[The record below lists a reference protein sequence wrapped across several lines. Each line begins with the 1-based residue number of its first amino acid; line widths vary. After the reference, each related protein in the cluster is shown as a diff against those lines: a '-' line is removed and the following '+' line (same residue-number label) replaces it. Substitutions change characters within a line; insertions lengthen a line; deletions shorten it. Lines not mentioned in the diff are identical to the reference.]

1 MVAVSEAMLE
11 MWASFVVTGDPTP
24 PGSSVAASWDP
35 VTPGDQRYL
44 VIGEAE
50 CAAPSSINPL
60 LQLYL
65 SPTLEPD
72 LRPVT
77 GSHFARP
84 GKSAAA
90 AAITLSTQ
98 GVNEHQI
105 ELLE

>member
-1 MVAVSEAMLE
+1 MKA
-11 MWASFVVTGDPTP
+11 PTP
-24 PGSSVAASWDP
+24 TVFPHFKNLSILD
-35 VTPGDQRYL
+35 R
-44 VIGEAE
+44 VILFIKTTAYKKCEGTCVCRHFQQGEN
-50 CAAPSSINPL
+50 I
-60 LQLYL
+60 
-65 SPTLEPD
+65 LEPD

-105 ELLE
+105 ELIE

>member
-1 MVAVSEAMLE
+1 MPGAG
-11 MWASFVVTGDPTP
+11 VVI
-24 PGSSVAASWDP
+24 
-35 VTPGDQRYL
+35 L
-44 VIGEAE
+44 VRGLTRH
-50 CAAPSSINPL
+50 CGHKMTL
-60 LQLYL
+60 LRTLQQQ
-65 SPTLEPD
+65 SLEPD